1 MRLDELLR
9 KLDPV
14 LMNPN
19 RLLIVALLYL
29 LGPKKESEIVKA
41 LGMSWGK
48 FSTHIAMLEREG
60 YVVRK
65 QVFTRRGY
73 RTFVK
78 LTPEGRERYRRL
90 IRALREFL
98 SRVEAGSKGAG
109 GPPQPSGRG

>member
-9 KLDPV
+9 QLDSV

-29 LGPKKESEIVKA
+29 LGPKKESEVVKA

-48 FSTHIAMLEREG
+48 FSTHAAMLEREG

-65 QVFTRRGY
+65 KVFTRKGY
-73 RTFVK
+73 RTFIK
-78 LTPEGRERYRRL
+78 LTPEGREAYRRL
-90 IRALREFL
+90 VRALREFL
-98 SRVEAGSKGAG
+98 SQVED
-109 GPPQPSGRG
+109 SGDRPHKRRGQGL